1 MITTPTIHSNGT
13 SHKDLTE
20 GYKRA
25 EDALFA
31 LTEAF
36 SSIEFN
42 ARDYYVQGPDVYT
55 QARDQQREIFL
66 KICDIKDYLEAILIS
81 LHDQTPKSRQ

>member
-1 MITTPTIHSNGT
+1 MITPTIHSNGT

-20 GYKRA
+20 GYERV
-25 EDALFA
+25 EYALFA

-36 SSIEFN
+36 TSIEFN
-42 ARDYYVQGPDVYT
+42 ARDYYVQGPDAYT

-66 KICDIKDYLEAILIS
+66 KICDIQQYLQEILIS
-81 LHDQTPKSRQ
+81 LHDQTPK